1 MKTLIAWFSWG
12 GTCRALAEQLGNALP
27 AETFQIARSEDY
39 PSDYNECVKQSVS
52 EKQANAR
59 PDLKSE
65 VPDASGFNRI
75 ILIYP
80 NWCGTCPMPVFS
92 FLDQFQTAGRMIFP
106 ICLNGGSGLA
116 SSVADIKAA
125 APQAAVREGLSLSGS
140 LPVQAHLARALADL
154 N

>member
-12 GTCRALAEQLGNALP
+12 GTCKALAEQLGSTLP
-27 AETFQIARSEDY
+27 AETFRIARREDY
-39 PSDYNECVKQSVS
+39 PAEYGECVKQAVS

-59 PDLKSE
+59 PELKDE
-65 VPDASGFNRI
+65 VPDASGFGRI

-92 FLDQFQTAGRMIFP
+92 FLERFQTAGRMIYP

-116 SSVADIKAA
+116 SSVADIKAG
-125 APQAAVREGLSLSGS
+125 APQAAVRDGLSLDGS
-140 LPVQAHLARALADL
+140 LAVQAHLARAVSWLD
-154 N
+154 